1 VGGAGLLARGGS
13 YIKDWSPEKFG
24 PGFAEIRHPRTMIG
38 VARDGA
44 FWLAAVDGRQPA
56 WSLGMTLMELQAL
69 ARQLDLVDALNLDG
83 GGSTTM
89 WVQGEVIN
97 RPSDAAGPRKVSD
110 SLLVF
115 SATH

>member
-1 VGGAGLLARGGS
+1 
-13 YIKDWSPEKFG
+13 
-24 PGFAEIRHPRTMIG
+24 
-38 VARDGA
+38 
-44 FWLAAVDGRQPA
+44 
-56 WSLGMTLMELQAL
+56 
-69 ARQLDLVDALNLDG
+69 
-83 GGSTTM
+83 M